1 MNLLVLLKMVPD
13 VVEELEIAADGAGL
27 DLDVARMALSESD
40 DHALEEALLLK
51 ERLGGKVTVLAL
63 DAPEVDDALFTA
75 LAKGADRAMKVVA
88 AEGVQLGTHAVADLL
103 ARVIADGHDLLP
115 ADLILTGTQAIDDLD
130 GLMAPLVA
138 HQLGLPY
145 IAIVTQVT
153 PDPAGKVASIVKE
166 YAGGVRG
173 RFEID
178 LPAVV
183 GIGSAERPPR
193 YVPVA
198 KVRAAMKTQRI
209 EIAESPTLADGG
221 LALAQIKSM
230 SKPDETGRAEMIEG
244 TPEAAS
250 SRLCG
255 ILAERGLV

>member
-1 MNLLVLLKMVPD
+1 
-13 VVEELEIAADGAGL
+13 
-27 DLDVARMALSESD
+27 
-40 DHALEEALLLK
+40 
-51 ERLGGKVTVLAL
+51 
-63 DAPEVDDALFTA
+63 
-75 LAKGADRAMKVVA
+75 MKVVA

-250 SRLCG
+250 LRLCG